1 MSKLHDFLATFV
13 SLPVTY
19 DGKLQTVSEVNEDY
33 LVLTFIKDDN
43 LPVKTYVP
51 FDAISTVEVVTFKK
65 GKDRDDD
72 RFLHT
77 MLGTP

>member
-1 MSKLHDFLATFV
+1 MSKFHDFLATLV

-33 LVLTFIKDDN
+33 LILTFIKEDK

-51 FDAISTVEVVTFKK
+51 FSGISTVEVVTFQK
-65 GKDRDDD
+65 GKDKDNN

-77 MLGTP
+77 KLGTP